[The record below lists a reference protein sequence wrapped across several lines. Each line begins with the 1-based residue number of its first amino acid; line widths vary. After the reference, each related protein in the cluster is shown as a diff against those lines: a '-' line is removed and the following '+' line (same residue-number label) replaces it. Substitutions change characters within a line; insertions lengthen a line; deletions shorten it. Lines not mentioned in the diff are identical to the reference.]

1 MKHHSFSAAVL
12 RLLIIFF
19 LGVALSA
26 CGGSG
31 KSGDSAI
38 EEPEDRTYAL
48 GVNGYLWR
56 AALDTLSFMPMD
68 ALDGQAGT
76 ILTEWYVNPD
86 VPTER
91 LKVNVFVLDQAL
103 RADSLRVSVFRE
115 VASGNQWTSAPVRE
129 GTSERLEDAILTRAR
144 EIRIAVIEN
153 E

>member
-1 MKHHSFSAAVL
+1 MGQL
-12 RLLIIFF
+12 RIFRWI
-19 LGVALSA
+19 GVFCLMVGLAA

-31 KSGDSAI
+31 NGGDSGYD
-38 EEPEDRTYAL
+38 EPEDRTYAL
-48 GVNGYLWR
+48 GINGYLWR

-68 ALDGQAGT
+68 SIDGGAGT

-115 VASGNQWTSAPVRE
+115 VAAGTQWNSAPVRA
-129 GTSERLEDAILTRAR
+129 GTADRLEDAILSRAR
-144 EIRIAVIEN
+144 EIRIGVLEN
-153 E
+153 D